1 MAAPDPPDDEGFL
14 GRWSRRKA
22 EAREPS
28 EEPAASEA
36 PDTEAESASIDPAD
50 LPDLDSL
57 DADSDFSVFM
67 RKGVP
72 GPLRTLALRKL
83 WRLNPTLANLD
94 GLVDYGEDLTGS
106 FKVVAKLK
114 SAYEVGKGF
123 LRDEKAA
130 EEQPRTPPS
139 PQLEPEPDVE
149 PDLEPG
155 PEPSAAI
162 ASTVEE
168 PPETLDETS
177 DEVDEAPCPRP
188 LPRRG

>member
-1 MAAPDPPDDEGFL
+1 MAAPDQPDDEGFL

-22 EAREPS
+22 EARQPS
-28 EEPAASEA
+28 EEPAVADDAAA
-36 PDTEAESASIDPAD
+36 PATEAEPATIDPAD

-67 RKGVP
+67 REGVP
-72 GPLRTLALRKL
+72 APLRTLALRKL

-106 FKVVAKLK
+106 FQVVAKLK

-123 LRDEKAA
+123 LRDEATAA
-130 EEQPRTPPS
+130 KEEPQTPPS
-139 PQLEPEPDVE
+139 PQLEAE
-149 PDLEPG
+149 
-155 PEPSAAI
+155 PEPSAAV
-162 ASTVEE
+162 ASSAEE
-168 PPETLDETS
+168 SPEAS
-177 DEVDEAPCPRP
+177 DEASDDADKAARRP

>member
-1 MAAPDPPDDEGFL
+1 MTAPDPPDDEGFL

-28 EEPAASEA
+28 EEPAAGEA

-72 GPLRTLALRKL
+72 APLRTLALRKL

-130 EEQPRTPPS
+130 EERPQTPPS
-139 PQLEPEPDVE
+139 PQLEP
-149 PDLEPG
+149 EPG

-162 ASTVEE
+162 ASTVEDS
-168 PPETLDETS
+168 PETS
-177 DEVDEAPCPRP
+177 DEAGEVDEARGPRP

>member
-1 MAAPDPPDDEGFL
+1 MTAPDPPDGEGFL

-36 PDTEAESASIDPAD
+36 PETEAEPETIDPAD

-57 DADSDFSVFM
+57 DASSDFSVFM
-67 RKGVP
+67 RDGVP
-72 GPLRTLALRKL
+72 ASLRTLALRKL

-130 EEQPRTPPS
+130 EEQPQTPPG
-139 PQLEPEPDVE
+139 PEFEPDVE
-149 PDLEPG
+149 PDV
-155 PEPSAAI
+155 EPSAAI

-168 PPETLDETS
+168 PPETSDPETS
-177 DEVDEAPCPRP
+177 DEASDEAGEAPHRP